1 MYKSGSYFFKITH
14 SFIWNILLLI
24 LSSAAVAVFSLLL
37 AIGNGQRVMFFDY
50 FHFPLTFILNWLP
63 VFLAQTL
70 LWCLF
75 GRQWISFL
83 LTGILVLTASAGNYF
98 KLVIR
103 YEPFLASDIPYITTA
118 VGVSGE
124 YNISLNT
131 RLILILICMAL
142 IFVFMLLFA
151 KRKPGFASRIIGIVL
166 ILASIFPLW
175 KYVYSSE
182 KIYTSNYIVQ
192 RDYDREM
199 YKTASKGFLYP
210 FIYSIKEAF
219 FVDPPEGYDSG
230 KTAAFLASY
239 PDRDI
244 PENSKPNIIAI
255 QLEAFSD
262 LRALGIEGISDDVYA
277 YYDRLKKESF
287 SGTLVVNV
295 NGGSTIDTEQCFLT
309 GDYAYYKIRKNTQS
323 FVWYLKNQGYQTVG
337 GHPFYSFYGRQY
349 TNPMLGFEDYRFVGS
364 YNGYPD
370 IEQLKPGRNFS
381 DCFFFDSIL
390 SQYIELSESG
400 SHVFS
405 FNVTM
410 QGHSPYDTEEF
421 LFGDNWFEGK
431 SYSLTT
437 DCVINNYLGSLADT
451 QHYLSLMIDALRD
464 REEPVV
470 VVLFGDHKPWLGDDS
485 CVAEEL
491 GVNYDLSTQ
500 EGFLN
505 YYSTEYLIW
514 ANQAAKEQ
522 YNLTVGN
529 GPVISTCYL
538 FPLVFKELRIKS
550 CGYAN
555 YLLERMDILNVISSR
570 GVVFENG
577 KMTDQLTSAGKDF
590 LQIAEYIQ
598 YEHAKG

>member
-1 MYKSGSYFFKITH
+1 MNKSDSFFYKVTH
-14 SFIWNILLLI
+14 SVVWNILMLI
-24 LSSAAVAVFSLLL
+24 ASSAAVAVFSLLL

-63 VFLAQTL
+63 VFLLQTL
-70 LWCLF
+70 LWCLL
-75 GRQWISFL
+75 GRQWIAFL
-83 LTGILVLTASAGNYF
+83 LTGVLVLTASAGNYF

-118 VGVSGE
+118 MGVSGE

-131 RLILILICMAL
+131 RLTLILICVAL
-142 IFVFMLLFA
+142 IFIFILLFA
-151 KRKPGFASRIIGIVL
+151 KRKPGSAARIIGVVL
-166 ILASIFPLW
+166 ILASVFPLW

-182 KIYTSNYIVQ
+182 KMYTSSYIVQ

-219 FVDPPEGYDSG
+219 FADPPEGYDSS

-239 PDRDI
+239 PDHDI
-244 PENSKPNIIAI
+244 PENSRPNIIAI

-262 LRALGIEGISDDVYA
+262 LRSMGIEGISDDAYA
-277 YYDRLKKESF
+277 YYDRLKGESLY
-287 SGTLVVNV
+287 GTLVVNV

-309 GDYAYYKIRKNTQS
+309 GDYAYYKIRKETQS

-337 GHPFYSFYGRQY
+337 GHPFYSFYGRQF
-349 TNPMLGFEDYRFVGS
+349 TNPLLGFDDYRFVGS
-364 YNGYPD
+364 YEGYPD
-370 IEQLKPGRNFS
+370 IEQIKPGRNFS

-390 SQYIELSESG
+390 SQYIELTESG
-400 SHVFS
+400 YPVFS

-410 QGHSPYDTEEF
+410 QGHSPYNTEEF
-421 LFGDNWFEGK
+421 LFGNSWFEGK
-431 SYSLTT
+431 SYSHTT

-464 REEPVV
+464 REEPLV
-470 VVLFGDHKPWLGDDS
+470 VVLFGDHKPWLGDNS

-522 YNLTVGN
+522 YNLTPGN

-538 FPLVFKELRIKS
+538 FPLIFKTLGIDS

-555 YLLERMDILNVISSR
+555 YLLDRMDILNVISSR

-577 KMTDQLTSAGKDF
+577 KMTDQLTPSGKEY
-590 LQIAEYIQ
+590 LQVAEYIQ